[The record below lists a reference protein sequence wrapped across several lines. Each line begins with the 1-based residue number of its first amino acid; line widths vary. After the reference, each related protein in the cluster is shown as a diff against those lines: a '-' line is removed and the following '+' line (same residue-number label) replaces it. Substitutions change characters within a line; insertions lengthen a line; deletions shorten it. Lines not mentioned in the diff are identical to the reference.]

1 MTKNGEGQVTMEPLL
16 RAINLTKRFGGLVAV
31 DNVSFDVRLGEVIG
45 LVGDNGAGKSTFIK
59 MISGVYQPDGGEIY
73 FDGKKVSFID
83 PRDARDLGIETI
95 YQDLALAENLDV
107 GSNIFLGR
115 EMKKRFISEKLSQI
129 IFSIVFALPLGA
141 LLAWLGLQFY
151 KIPGLALGLVF
162 GLAFGA
168 VLGWLFGCI
177 TQLVDRRTMGGESAK
192 ALKRLDI
199 EIPSL
204 TQQVRNLSG
213 GQRQSVAIARS
224 IYWNAKVMI
233 MDEPTAALGVS
244 EQRKVLTLV
253 RTLASQGVP
262 VIIISHN
269 MQDIF
274 AVADRIIILRRG
286 KKVGEQVAAET
297 TPDKVVSL
305 MVGAETVH
313 KMGVIPKAL
322 ENNGG
327 AAGA

>member
-1 MTKNGEGQVTMEPLL
+1 MTENAEGQVSMEPIL
-16 RAINLTKRFGGLVAV
+16 RAVNLTKRFGGLTAV
-31 DNVSFDVRLGEVIG
+31 DGVSFDVNPGEVIG

-59 MISGVYQPDGGEIY
+59 MISGVYQPDGGELY
-73 FDGKKVSFID
+73 YSGKKVNFTD

-115 EMKKRFISEKLSQI
+115 ELKKRTISEQLSQI
-129 IFSIVFALPLGA
+129 IISVILALPLSI
-141 LLAWLGLQFY
+141 LLGWAGKDLY
-151 KIPGLALGLVF
+151 KIPGLVLGSVLGLAA
-162 GLAFGA
+162 GGI
-168 VLGWLFGCI
+168 LGWLFGSI
-177 TQLVDRRTMGGESAK
+177 TQLLDRRTMMGESTK

-224 IYWNAKVMI
+224 IYWNARVMI

-253 RTLASQGVP
+253 RTLAGQGVP

-269 MQDIF
+269 MQDVF
-274 AVADRIIILRRG
+274 AVADRIVILRRG
-286 KKVGEQVAAET
+286 KKVGEEIAAKS
-297 TPDKVVSL
+297 TPDKIVSL
-305 MVGAETVH
+305 MVGAEAVH
-313 KMGVIPKAL
+313 EMGIIPKAL
-322 ENNGG
+322 DGNG
-327 AAGA
+327 A